1 MMREEIRKLAEMGP
15 LPASDNAGEEELQT
29 YENLLKAVGAPVS
42 DEEARTLARL
52 FGPDD
57 CYGLAWTL
65 MHLIET
71 APGWPLKDTLENT
84 TTEWSQR
91 LRLRAERGGRL

>member
-15 LPASDNAGEEELQT
+15 LPASDSAE
-29 YENLLKAVGAPVS
+29 LKAISAPTS
-42 DEEARTLARL
+42 DEEARILAGL

-65 MHLIET
+65 MHLI
-71 APGWPLKDTLENT
+71 
-84 TTEWSQR
+84 
-91 LRLRAERGGRL
+91 

>member
-15 LPASDNAGEEELQT
+15 LPASESAGEEELQA
-29 YENLLKAVGAPVS
+29 YEGLLKAISAPTS
-42 DEEARTLARL
+42 DDEARILAGL

-71 APGWPLKDTLENT
+71 APGWPLKDTLEIGSN
-84 TTEWSQR
+84 EWIH
-91 LRLRAERGGRL
+91 RLRARVERGGRL

>member
-1 MMREEIRKLAEMGP
+1 MREEIQKLAEMGP
-15 LPASDNAGEEELQT
+15 LPASDSAREDELQR
-29 YENLLKAVGAPVS
+29 YENLLKAVSAPVS

-57 CYGLAWTL
+57 CFGLAWTL
-65 MHLIET
+65 LHLIET